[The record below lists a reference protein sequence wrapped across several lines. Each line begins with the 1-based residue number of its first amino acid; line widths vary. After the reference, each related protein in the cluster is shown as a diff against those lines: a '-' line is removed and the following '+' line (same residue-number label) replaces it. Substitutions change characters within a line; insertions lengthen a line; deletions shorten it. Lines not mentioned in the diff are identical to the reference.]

1 MASCKYKSTGRNLGV
16 GFYSNVKEVKLKDFS
31 QPLALK
37 IFNSSNGANSN
48 LSVYDPEI
56 IRDAFKRDKK
66 YTTFQNPT
74 ELDIL
79 FRLKSPNLLSGFR
92 SSEDIGIVE
101 FAECDYNAP
110 GVVTIKVENNLIKNL
125 SDLNFY
131 AKKMIMKGLAK
142 GVKCL
147 HDNNY
152 LHLDIK
158 LSNCMYNVSEKG
170 DKKFY
175 DGVLIDFGF
184 ANYIKGDIE
193 KGIFTQQERMAGPYR
208 PPESLTV
215 YENET
220 YFYNNKSDVWGLG
233 TVFYQMLTNNFDFF
247 FDSIYTDLEQNNFNS
262 LSKFYSEFMNVDTL
276 SKFLDGIILPTAA
289 AISPTLKTEDYEKQF
304 KTLLQGMLNIDP
316 GKRFNIEEVLNHP
329 FFTGIPEEK
338 CTAAIIRNVSLKD
351 MDKKYFEG
359 IYDIIEYCQTKLYD
373 RNVVVFFMAVDLYLR
388 YFTKKETPLVDLPKV
403 CCLAALKYH
412 YWSELRDL
420 TPEQYM
426 DMNSDEFI
434 LNEVRLYKTLNGK
447 INEERY
453 FSHAKSHIELFE
465 VYKNMI
471 YPYNEDLELKIKDG
485 LTINKNIIDY
495 LNIDAKNL
503 IDVFNLKDKD
513 DLSRITI
520 EKFFSN

>member
-1 MASCKYKSTGRNLGV
+1 MAYCKYKSTGRNLGV
-16 GFYSNVKEVKLKDFS
+16 GFYSNVKEVKLKDYDK
-31 QPLALK
+31 PLALK
-37 IFNSSNGANSN
+37 IFSSSNGANQN
-48 LSVYDPEI
+48 LSVYNPEV
-56 IRDAFKRDKK
+56 IRDAFQRTEK

-74 ELDIL
+74 EIDIL
-79 FRLKSPNLLSGFR
+79 FRLYSPNLLSGFR
-92 SSEDIGIVE
+92 SPEDIGIVE

-110 GVVTIKVENNLIKNL
+110 GVVTFKVENNLTKNL

-131 AKKMIMKGLAK
+131 EKKMIMKGLAK
-142 GVKCL
+142 GLKCL
-147 HDNNY
+147 HDRNY

-158 LSNCMYNVSEKG
+158 LTNCMYNIIEKG
-170 DKKFY
+170 DKKLY

-193 KGIFTQQERMAGPYR
+193 KGIFTQQPRMAGPYR

-220 YFYNNKSDVWGLG
+220 YFYNNKSDIWGLG
-233 TVFYQMLTNNFDFF
+233 TVFYQILTNNYDFF
-247 FDSIYTDLEQNNFNS
+247 FDSIYTDLEQNNFTS

-276 SKFLDGIILPTAA
+276 GKFLDGIIMPTTV
-289 AISPTLKTEDYEKQF
+289 AINPTLKTEDYEKQF
-304 KTLLQGMLNIDP
+304 KTLLQGMLHIDP
-316 GKRFNIEEVLNHP
+316 GKRLNIEEVLNHP
-329 FFTGIPEEK
+329 FFGGPSEETCK
-338 CTAAIIRNVSLKD
+338 AQIIKNVSLQKIE
-351 MDKKYFEG
+351 KKHFEG
-359 IYDIIEYCQTKLYD
+359 IYDIIDYCQTKLYD

-388 YFTKKETPLVDLPKV
+388 YFTKKETPLLNLPKV

-426 DMNSDEFI
+426 DMTSDDFI

-471 YPYNEDLELKIKDG
+471 YPYNEDIELKIKDD
-485 LTINKNIIDY
+485 LFINKNIIDY
-495 LNIDAKNL
+495 LNQDGKKFIDS
-503 IDVFNLKDKD
+503 FNLKDKD

-520 EKFFSN
+520 ENFFNT